1 MYRVFTNFN
10 VTSVI
15 GVVVSER
22 CGNMDDGEE
31 IRLII
36 ILSATFYCCFA
47 LWEGRGLIDYLNF
60 FLTACNHGCYK
71 GRGDG
76 WIYVQTT
83 MVVLTFLFLFTTT
96 MMCSIFEHNFLY
108 HLKIKVIKRF
118 TFFKLLFF
126 AI

>member
-15 GVVVSER
+15 GVVSER

-76 WIYVQTT
+76 WIICADNYGCSH
-83 MVVLTFLFLFTTT
+83 LFISFYYYNDV
-96 MMCSIFEHNFLY
+96 FNF
-108 HLKIKVIKRF
+108 
-118 TFFKLLFF
+118 
-126 AI
+126 